1 MNWTFSH
8 VEVGYVA
15 ERPMLR
21 VDHAELAPAKLH
33 VLLGPNG
40 SGKTTLLRTMLGLQP
55 LLAGELRT
63 PNGHL
68 MAPSTSEFSRIV
80 SRRQAVTILTSRKR
94 SDENSSGRRA
104 WLGASTQAIQGGL
117 WTASEVSFVPST
129 PPKEVGLT
137 VHEVL
142 SLSGDVDE
150 AIALHPALVHWLETP
165 LDRLSDG
172 QKQQVMLARAALQSR
187 AWIVMDEPTAFLD
200 VSAQITWWE
209 ILTKLVQEGRGVVMA
224 THDLLGVSRWRERQE
239 RGEAPALQVHGLI
252 RGNLEPVPEPW
263 TLDSLEEHVM
273 RWSLAPF
280 GNSG

>member
-1 MNWTFSH
+1 MNWMFSH
-8 VEVGYVA
+8 VDVGYEA
-15 ERPMLR
+15 ERPMLS

-40 SGKTTLLRTMLGLQP
+40 SGKTTLLRTMLGIQP

-68 MAPSTSEFSRIV
+68 MTPSTPRFPGVLSRQRSGTSLKAWMRSEGN
-80 SRRQAVTILTSRKR
+80 AG
-94 SDENSSGRRA
+94 GRRTM
-104 WLGASTQAIQGGL
+104 LGAPAKASRGLL

-150 AIALHPALVHWLETP
+150 AIALHPALIQWLETP

-200 VSAQITWWE
+200 VSAQITLWE
-209 ILTKLVQEGRGVVMA
+209 ILTKLVQEGRGVLMA
-224 THDLLGVSRWRERQE
+224 THDLLGVSRWRERHE

-252 RGNLEPVPEPW
+252 GGNLEPVAEPW
-263 TLDSLEEHVM
+263 TLDALEAHVL

-280 GNSG
+280 GNSR

>member
-21 VDHAELAPAKLH
+21 VDHAELAPGKLH

-55 LLAGELRT
+55 MLAGELRT

-68 MAPSTSEFSRIV
+68 MTPSTSGFSGIV
-80 SRRQAVTILTSRKR
+80 SRRQSGTILTSRRR
-94 SDENSSGRRA
+94 SDESSRGGRA
-104 WLGASTQAIQGGL
+104 LLGASTQAIQGGL
-117 WTASEVSFVPST
+117 WTASDVAFVAST

-142 SLSGDVDE
+142 SLSGEVQE
-150 AIALHPALVHWLETP
+150 AIALHPSMVHWLDTP
-165 LDRLSDG
+165 LHRLSDG

-200 VSAQITWWE
+200 VSAQMTFWDM
-209 ILTKLVQEGRGVVMA
+209 LTKLVQEGRGVVMA
-224 THDLLGVSRWRERQE
+224 THDLLGISRWSERQS
-239 RGEAPALQVHGLI
+239 RGAAPALHVHGLV
-252 RGNLEPVPEPW
+252 RGTMELVAQPW
-263 TLDSLEEHVM
+263 TLDSLESKVVN
-273 RWSLAPF
+273 WSNAPF
-280 GNSG
+280 GNSR